1 MNFVLDTIGAFIALF
16 LLFAQAAWI
25 CVLQWRLD
33 DVRESLRTAYADLA
47 EAFRAIEQRDALLRQ
62 AYMAMEHAET

>member
-1 MNFVLDTIGAFIALF
+1 MNYELDTAGAFIALF
-16 LLFAQAAWI
+16 LLFAQAVWI

-33 DVRESLRTAYADLA
+33 DARESLRTAYTDLQN
-47 EAFRAIEQRDALLRQ
+47 AFQAIEQRDAMLRQ